1 MRLTKDLF
9 VRAVADECRR
19 SLFYFVK
26 TFWDTIIHEEP
37 VYNWHIPYL
46 CEELQKLAQYVFER
60 KAKPYDLIVNIP
72 PGTTKSTIVTVM
84 FPAWL
89 WTRDATLRVISNS
102 YSSALSL
109 DHATKSKDIIQS
121 DKYRMLFPEVE
132 IRHDK
137 SGKQNYENTAGG
149 FRYASS
155 TGSTITGFHAHII
168 INDDPVNPKQAES
181 DPMRKVANDHVK
193 TLSSRKVDKAVTPM
207 ITIMQRLHQ
216 DDVTGYLLSK
226 KQDKIKHI
234 NLPAEDCEDVEPKEL
249 REKYVDGLLDP
260 VRLNREVL
268 QEALT
273 DLGSR
278 GYAGQFMQ
286 KPSAEGGNIV
296 KESWFRKISLADF
309 TALRYNETMH
319 FFVDTAYDEKKKKT
333 DNDPTGILAACM
345 IGANIYIY
353 NAMQIWKTFPDLIR
367 FLPEYMSANLAS
379 AHSSLRIEP
388 KANGISVVQTL
399 EAISSLNVTRTPSPT
414 DSKAERLHAVSPTI
428 ECGRVWIV
436 EGDWNDEF
444 VSQVSGFPQMTHDEF
459 VDILGYAINY
469 FKNDDFVMPKNL
481 NNLF

>member
-1 MRLTKDLF
+1 
-9 VRAVADECRR
+9 
-19 SLFYFVK
+19 
-26 TFWDTIIHEEP
+26 
-37 VYNWHIPYL
+37 
-46 CEELQKLAQYVFER
+46 
-60 KAKPYDLIVNIP
+60 
-72 PGTTKSTIVTVM
+72 
-84 FPAWL
+84 
-89 WTRDATLRVISNS
+89 
-102 YSSALSL
+102 
-109 DHATKSKDIIQS
+109 
-121 DKYRMLFPEVE
+121 
-132 IRHDK
+132 
-137 SGKQNYENTAGG
+137 
-149 FRYASS
+149 
-155 TGSTITGFHAHII
+155 
-168 INDDPVNPKQAES
+168 
-181 DPMRKVANDHVK
+181 
-193 TLSSRKVDKAVTPM
+193 
-207 ITIMQRLHQ
+207 
-216 DDVTGYLLSK
+216 
-226 KQDKIKHI
+226 
-234 NLPAEDCEDVEPKEL
+234 
-249 REKYVDGLLDP
+249 
-260 VRLNREVL
+260 
-268 QEALT
+268 
-273 DLGSR
+273 
-278 GYAGQFMQ
+278 MQ